1 MAMTGRIVSGVTVGA
16 LLVTFPLSSRAQ
28 MFGPTRNTTI
38 QIEYREPM
46 PADGDMGALRM
57 KIYAQ
62 VQKDCDSAAK
72 AFQEHCAVNSINF
85 NDIVQMNGQ
94 PPQGVI
100 AHAQLSLTPETK
112 PGNAA
117 GPNQSKN

>member
-1 MAMTGRIVSGVTVGA
+1 MLGRIVSVVAMAA
-16 LLVTFPLSSRAQ
+16 LLVTFPLSSQAQ

-46 PADGDMGALRM
+46 PADGDMGALRT
-57 KIYAQ
+57 KIYVE
-62 VQKDCDSAAK
+62 VQKDCDAAAK

-112 PGNAA
+112 PGNTAA
-117 GPNQSKN
+117 PNQSQN

>member
-1 MAMTGRIVSGVTVGA
+1 MIGRIVSAVALGA
-16 LLVTFPLSSRAQ
+16 LLVTFPWASKAQ

-46 PADGDMGALRM
+46 PADGDMGALRTR
-57 KIYAQ
+57 IYGQ
-62 VQKDCDSAAK
+62 VQKDCDAAAK

-85 NDIVQMNGQ
+85 NDIVSMNGQ

-100 AHAQLSLTPETK
+100 AHAQLSLTPDTK
-112 PGNAA
+112 PANAA
-117 GPNQSKN
+117 DPNQRQN